1 MTGLVGDQFMTKS
14 LAPALMAA
22 FLASATVPAAAVEGT
37 LDGVVY
43 SLPEETGFS
52 TVGVVFVEPD
62 KLQETVDEHRRAVP
76 AEDPLIVFMSIPRT
90 AAAADRALNVV
101 LMRDPAVPSEGMLV
115 VQKLREGAV
124 YEDGVAKLDV
134 TKFKSPAPGQRSYA
148 IQTGLGFAPDVIASC
163 AQDRFD
169 KRESCSV
176 TLPRPN
182 GHRLAWPG
190 VRLTEFD
197 PRVMRHEIRDL
208 IEKTLPV
215 EAAKAR
221 DGEEITARA
230 PGTQQVAA
238 LEGTLDGVTYAAP
251 AGSLFLDRELRLLK
265 SADLQ
270 AGVDA
275 VRKDAAEDR
284 EITLFSTRPVSRA
297 GRAEETILS
306 ATRLADPDERDVDVR
321 HQACEGIKPHPDV
334 ACLDMTAVKD
344 EEAKPGLRG
353 YGVKTGLAFAEKA
366 SVLCIDSVGGRE
378 CEIQVLRPE
387 RILLEWKMVSLDDA
401 DAPAMRDRVRK
412 LISDALP
419 LEAAKAK

>member
-1 MTGLVGDQFMTKS
+1 
-14 LAPALMAA
+14 
-22 FLASATVPAAAVEGT
+22 
-37 LDGVVY
+37 
-43 SLPEETGFS
+43 
-52 TVGVVFVEPD
+52 
-62 KLQETVDEHRRAVP
+62 
-76 AEDPLIVFMSIPRT
+76 
-90 AAAADRALNVV
+90 VV
-101 LMRDPAVPSEGMLV
+101 LMRDSAVPTEGMLV

-163 AQDRFD
+163 ALDRFD

-197 PRVMRHEIRDL
+197 PRVMRHEIREL

-230 PGTQQVAA
+230 PGTQQVAP

-297 GRAEETILS
+297 ARAEETVMT
-306 ATRLADPDERDVDVR
+306 ATRLAASDDREIDVR
-321 HQACEGIKPHPDV
+321 EQACEGTKPHPDV
-334 ACLDMTAVKD
+334 TCLDVADQKD
-344 EEAKPGLRG
+344 EEAKPDLRG
-353 YGVKTGLAFAEKA
+353 FRIKTGLPFAA
-366 SVLCIDSVGGRE
+366 DAYVSCIDEIGGRK
-378 CEIQVLRPE
+378 CGIQVRRPE
-387 RILLEWKMVSLDDA
+387 RVVLEWEHVSLDDA
-401 DAPAMRDRVRK
+401 DAPAMRERVRK

-419 LEAAKAK
+419 REAAKGK